1 MRMLAMN
8 SLMHDA
14 ERRRQDRTSRVVHSS
29 MASGDTDKEDDD
41 LDDEPDVDELDP
53 VDGFPGPPAR
63 VRPRRRFVKPG
74 QTTYELSFSRRN
86 ANARRARRT
95 GLKEQESD
103 GKKPQDRDEYSP
115 ALPGAARPCPA
126 VSSLSSVLTEVM
138 TGKTKALNNIVDT
151 TPPQPNVTYVV
162 EHAPDGAPYVAASD
176 GNKYF
181 ENSTIGQI
189 FLKPAPNHTGPKGRR
204 SDLDFLQSGGW
215 NHQTQAMGSRRSDF
229 VGADAAATANVGNL
243 PMEAGAKSGEQGA
256 TSDIDAKKGSK
267 SLLGFK
273 GFHMGK
279 KKDKKGSANDLKAVQ
294 EQEDHAHTAVL
305 RTHDAIVHQH
315 EEDEFPMLDHEM
327 VDRNRADS
335 SWEVPAAKFN
345 VPEVQQLTPVRL
357 LDSTGMETA
366 QQARTDL
373 LTTPETTNDS
383 IASDSSSLSSASSTS
398 SNGAAAPAKTLP
410 RLQPKKDL
418 PAPPLALDAY
428 DEDDNPLCRSF
439 QNVRD
444 VDLMHSKSD
453 ESEDDE
459 DHEREHDEEHDDAAA
474 AVDEGFPDVNS
485 PDFAGRVRVS
495 SGATS
500 VAEFVGGFKGQ
511 LSRRS
516 GTSGLVNRKRAV
528 RHARLTAE
536 EQKAAD
542 LARKIR
548 EARNRIP
555 LEFRDEYMSLAA
567 QNELKKKKKWRAL
580 GRHIHF
586 NTDVLVREFEVES
599 EDEDDGYDSP
609 DEIVDAVQLVSKR
622 DVVHAEDVVAAFPME
637 QLELPPE
644 PETIAQGFPL
654 PPAIGTGGEEQ
665 SAQDE
670 PLTFSQLNN
679 DKRMSFSDL

>member
-14 ERRRQDRTSRVVHSS
+14 ERRRQDRTTRVVHSS
-29 MASGDTDKEDDD
+29 MASDDD
-41 LDDEPDVDELDP
+41 EDELDDEPDVDELDP
-53 VDGFPGPPAR
+53 VDGFPSPPVR

-86 ANARRARRT
+86 ANPRRSRRM
-95 GLKEQESD
+95 GLKEQEND
-103 GKKPQDRDEYSP
+103 GNKLQVRDDYSP
-115 ALPGAARPCPA
+115 ALPGAARPCPS

-162 EHAPDGAPYVAASD
+162 EHAPDGTPYVAASD

-189 FLKPAPNHTGPKGRR
+189 FLKSAPSHTGPKGRR

-215 NHQTQAMGSRRSDF
+215 NHQASAMGSRRSDF
-229 VGADAAATANVGNL
+229 VGADATATATVGNL
-243 PMEAGAKSGEQGA
+243 PMETGTKSGEPGA
-256 TSDIDAKKGSK
+256 HGDIDAKKGSK

-279 KKDKKGSANDLKAVQ
+279 KKDKKGSASDLKAVQ
-294 EQEDHAHTAVL
+294 EQEDHSHTAVL
-305 RTHDAIVHQH
+305 GTHDIIAHQH
-315 EEDEFPMLDHEM
+315 EENDFPMLDHDM

-335 SWEVPAAKFN
+335 SWEVPAPKFS
-345 VPEVQQLTPVRL
+345 VPVVEQPTPVRL

-366 QQARTDL
+366 QQARSDL
-373 LTTPETTNDS
+373 LATPETTTDS
-383 IASDSSSLSSASSTS
+383 IASASSSLSSASAASSTS
-398 SNGAAAPAKTLP
+398 SGAAAAPTKTLP

-418 PAPPLALDAY
+418 PAPPLAFDAY

-439 QNVRD
+439 QNLRD
-444 VDLMHSKSD
+444 VDLINSKSD
-453 ESEDDE
+453 ESDDDE
-459 DHEREHDEEHDDAAA
+459 DHEHEHNDVAA
-474 AVDEGFPDVNS
+474 AVDEDFPDVNS

-516 GTSGLVNRKRAV
+516 GTNGLVNRKRAV

-580 GRHIHF
+580 GRHVHF

-637 QLELPPE
+637 QLELPSE
-644 PETIAQGFPL
+644 EHETIAQGFPL
-654 PPAIGTGGEEQ
+654 PPAVGAGGEDQ
-665 SAQDE
+665 AAQDD

-679 DKRMSFSDL
+679 DKRLSFSDL